1 LQHIRV
7 RHPAWAI
14 HAADAGAADLLLQEL
29 EGRDLQTMSY
39 YSMV

>member
-1 LQHIRV
+1 MGG
-7 RHPAWAI
+7 I
-14 HAADAGAADLLLQEL
+14 HAPDAGATGLLLQEL